1 MAKKTK
7 NLGGKI
13 LFFIL
18 GMLLMLGLDMI
29 FHFNN
34 SVEKQLNKE
43 LNKAERKIEDVFKN
57 KE

>member
-1 MAKKTK
+1 MAKKSGS
-7 NLGGKI
+7 LGSKI

-18 GMLLMLGLDMI
+18 GMLFMLGLDMI

>member
-34 SVEKQLNKE
+34 SVEKQINKE
-43 LNKAERKIEDVFKN
+43 FNKAERKIEDVFKN

>member
-34 SVEKQLNKE
+34 SVEKQLNRE

>member
-34 SVEKQLNKE
+34 SVEKQINKE